1 MWYYARLPATL
12 LTVDRIPIQQSVI
25 EEKDGKA

>member
-1 MWYYARLPATL
+1 MWYYARLPAAL
-12 LTVDRIPIQQSVI
+12 LAVDRIPIQQSVV